1 MVAALRPMFGRVAAG
16 RRGSGGPG
24 RGHGLQYRRLGRA
37 GIKLSAVSLGSWITY
52 GGTVEADGAK
62 ACVRAAL
69 DAGINHF
76 DTADVYQGGRAEE
89 VLREALAGVPRSSV
103 VLATKVFWPVGDG
116 PNDRGTSR
124 KHIFESFERSLR
136 RLGTDY
142 VDILYC
148 HRFDGETD
156 PEETMF
162 ALNDLVQQ
170 GKVLYAGISEWPA
183 DRIREARGIQRRL
196 GLRALA
202 ASQPRY
208 NILGRDI
215 EREVLPAC
223 RDEGIGLVVFSPLAQ
238 GLLTGKYRPGQAAP
252 EGSRGAG
259 NERMLRGE
267 ALAKVEKLR
276 PIAEQAGL
284 SLAEMALAWVLRL
297 PEVTSALI
305 GATRPE
311 QVQENVRA
319 AGVTLSADVLRAIDE
334 AVR

>member
-1 MVAALRPMFGRVAAG
+1 M
-16 RRGSGGPG
+16 
-24 RGHGLQYRRLGRA
+24 QYRRLGRA
-37 GIKLSAVSLGSWITY
+37 GIKVSAISLGSWITY
-52 GGTVEADGAK
+52 GGSVDAEGAK

-103 VLATKVFWPVGDG
+103 VLATKVFWPTGDG

-148 HRFDGETD
+148 HRFDNETD
-156 PEETMF
+156 PEETLF

-202 ASQPRY
+202 ASQPAY
-208 NILGRDI
+208 NMLNRNI

-238 GLLTGKYRPGQAAP
+238 GLLTGKYRAGAEAP
-252 EGSRGAG
+252 QGSRGAG
-259 NERMLRGE
+259 NERMLRPD
-267 ALAKVEKLR
+267 ALAKVERLR
-276 PIAEQAGL
+276 PIAEQAGISL
-284 SLAEMALAWVLRL
+284 SRLALAWVLRL
-297 PEVTSALI
+297 PEISSALI
-305 GATRPE
+305 GASRPE
-311 QVQENVRA
+311 QVQENIGAVDVAVTPDVWRA
-319 AGVTLSADVLRAIDE
+319 VEE
-334 AVR
+334 ALK